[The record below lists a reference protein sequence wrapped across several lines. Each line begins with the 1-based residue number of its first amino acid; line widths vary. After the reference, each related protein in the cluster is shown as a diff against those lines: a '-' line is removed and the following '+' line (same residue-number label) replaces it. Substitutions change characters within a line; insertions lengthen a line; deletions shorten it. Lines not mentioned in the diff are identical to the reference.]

1 MYRIET
7 PSFFLELD
15 PDTVPTGTPPGECI
29 FIEIK
34 LCSSGFS
41 AQTTVREFLRGLVG
55 FADDLKALDDSA
67 KGSARLQDFATD
79 QYIEFSAQ
87 KGGYMKVT
95 GQLTLEEPDDCTQV
109 LSFEN
114 RLGFTMEFRKFAS
127 RLHHDFSGFVNEW
140 RKKP

>member
-41 AQTTVREFLRGLVG
+41 AQTTVREFLRGLVD